1 MIIRITFFILIALG
15 SFLWAQEDSAP
26 FKMLESHL
34 ITGLIP
40 DIDDAYG
47 VAFRDFNNDGYPD
60 IYLVCFRN
68 LNRLLINNGGI
79 IPFIDRTIHSGLGGY
94 LMTRGESNLELGSC
108 VADYDNDGKP
118 DIFLAGWGKTH
129 KLFRNL
135 GNLVFEDATANL
147 NLQGIVDAN
156 QGIWFDANNDGY
168 LDLYL
173 TDEHHTNRFFINNA
187 NGFFSE
193 ALWTETFIDS
203 AISQGGCAADFNNDG
218 FMDLYIANWRS
229 RDYLLINDGKG
240 LFRRVDLPLPTL
252 QEIYDSNS
260 AAVGDIDNDGDL
272 DLFVAT
278 KEGRVFLYRNHS
290 TDQQLQ
296 FTYDADH
303 SFFFENEDA
312 YGVLL
317 EDFNNDG
324 WLDCF
329 FSLFGENRLYLND
342 QTGGFLSDF
351 SSDRRSAQSTGA
363 AAADLDLDGDMDIFV
378 ANKDEFSRIYLNPTN
393 NDRFISIRLTGVV
406 SNRDAIGTKVYFY
419 DSEDSLRN
427 LIGFREVSAQCGY
440 LSSSEPTIHFGTG
453 EYRSLDIKIVYP
465 SGKVME
471 INGLKPGR
479 RYQFAEYN
487 LAISTTIF
495 ALNTIRY
502 HISRSEFWI
511 NLFLFLIFLMIIW
524 IHVYLGINRFQ
535 WQTVGMA
542 TQLIIWF
549 TVSAIIFTL
558 FRKTPLE
565 TILIALNAVS
575 LFGVLVISGYSE
587 HMRSLRRRRAQ
598 YRKQLQAISDQMINI
613 HDNRELFQQLIT
625 TIASHDDIK
634 TAFILFNHENSALDL
649 YKPDGE
655 IIPAFYSL
663 SQDVYR
669 KILTRNRIDK
679 DRDHLLP
686 DLFGKLQVNSLLP
699 VKRENALYG
708 MIAIDMKN
716 RDSHV
721 NQEDFQLLQTIAN
734 QTAIAIANNNYI
746 EESARLIKKLTEAE
760 IREEYLKQLEKTN
773 RELDQKNAELTRL
786 FKELQE
792 KEAQLIHSEKMASLG
807 QLVAGISHELNN
819 PISFIYAN
827 SQSLQDYLK
836 AIEELW
842 ASMTSSQKDKRE
854 DDFGR
859 IIDELRSIIADNIRG
874 SRSVKELVLDLKN
887 FSRLDQA
894 QWKDAQ
900 LVSGIESSLRILQ
913 AQMRPDIEIIRDF
926 RADPLLFCNPGQLN
940 QVFIN
945 VISNAIQALEGKGT
959 ITIRTYVQGDQLNIE
974 FEDSGKGIP
983 KEILPRIFDPFF
995 TTKDVNEGSGLGLSI
1010 SYSIVKKHNGS
1021 LLVDSTPGKG
1031 SKFTIVLPL
1040 TGRDTIKAVE
1050 YPLKNN

>member
-1 MIIRITFFILIALG
+1 
-15 SFLWAQEDSAP
+15 
-26 FKMLESHL
+26 MLESHL

-47 VAFRDFNNDGYPD
+47 VTFRDFNDDGYPD

-173 TDEHHTNRFFINNA
+173 TDEHHTNRLFINNT

-203 AISQGGCAADFNNDG
+203 AISQGGCAADFNQDG

-240 LFRRVDLPLPTL
+240 LFQRVDLPLPTL

-278 KEGRVFLYRNHS
+278 KEGWVFLYRNQS
-290 TDQQLQ
+290 IDQHLQ
-296 FTYDADH
+296 FIYDTDH
-303 SFFFENEDA
+303 SFFFKNEDA
-312 YGVLL
+312 YGVLV

-329 FSLFGENRLYLND
+329 FSLFGENRLYVND

-351 SSDRRSAQSTGA
+351 SSDHKSAKSTGA
-363 AAADLDLDGDMDIFV
+363 AAADLDLDGDLDIFV
-378 ANKDEFSRIYLNPTN
+378 ANKDEISRIYLNPTN
-393 NDRFISIRLTGVV
+393 NQRFLSIRLTGVV

-453 EYRSLDIKIVYP
+453 DYRSLDIKIVYP

-471 INGLKPGR
+471 TTGLKPGQ
-479 RYQFAEYN
+479 RYPFAEYN
-487 LAISTTIF
+487 LAISTTLF

-502 HISRSEFWI
+502 HISRSEFWV
-511 NLFLFLIFLMIIW
+511 NLLLFLIFLMIIW
-524 IHVYLGINRFQ
+524 IHVYLGINRYQ
-535 WQTVGMA
+535 WQTIGMA

-549 TVSAIIFTL
+549 TVSAIIFAL

-575 LFGVLVISGYSE
+575 IFGVLIISGYSE
-587 HMRSLRRRRAQ
+587 HMRSLRQRRAQ
-598 YRKQLQAISDQMINI
+598 YRRQLQAISDQMINI

-625 TIASHDDIK
+625 TIANHDDINK
-634 TAFILFNHENSALDL
+634 ALILYHRENNELDL

-655 IIPAFYSL
+655 IVPAFYSFNP
-663 SQDVYR
+663 DICR
-669 KILTRNRIDK
+669 KILTSSRIDK
-679 DRDHLLP
+679 DHDLLLL
-686 DLFGKLQVNSLLP
+686 DLFERLQVNSLLP

-708 MIAIDMKN
+708 LIAIDMKN
-716 RDSHV
+716 RESHV

-746 EESARLIKKLTEAE
+746 AESARLIKKLTEAE

-773 RELDQKNAELTRL
+773 RELDQKNAELLRL
-786 FKELQE
+786 FQELQE
-792 KEAQLIHSEKMASLG
+792 KESQLIHSEKMASLG

-836 AIEELW
+836 ALENLW
-842 ASMTSSQKDKRE
+842 VSMNSAHQTGLNE
-854 DDFGR
+854 DFVR
-859 IIDELRSIIADNIRG
+859 IMDELRSIIADNIKG
-874 SRSVKELVLDLKN
+874 ARSVKELVLDLKN

-894 QWKDAQ
+894 QWKDAR
-900 LVSGIESSLRILQ
+900 VVPGIESSLRILQ
-913 AQMRPDIEIIRDF
+913 AQMGPDIEIIRDF
-926 RADPLLFCNPGQLN
+926 QADPVFYCNPGQLN

-945 VISNAIQALEGKGT
+945 IISNAIQALEGKGT
-959 ITIRTYVQGDQLNIE
+959 IILRTYLHKDQLNIE
-974 FEDSGKGIP
+974 IEDNGKGIP
-983 KEILPRIFDPFF
+983 KEILPKIFDPFF

-1021 LLVDSTPGKG
+1021 LLVESTPGKG

-1040 TGRDTIKAVE
+1040 TGREMLSTVAQDSSH
-1050 YPLKNN
+1050 